1 MCGKVPVQS
10 EYNHLQLDA
19 IPDQLSSL
27 CQLEQKLITQRL
39 PFMQICNLPKGAQ
52 KGIQGPV
59 VNVPSNLDT
68 LVTTL
73 PRLPSDAGLVQ
84 VKLKRKLQYKGH
96 SIYQCINPSSVQ
108 KGLQYLFGN
117 NMLNADIKQH
127 KNWIKQCLKWIKI
140 CPGSNPFNEAEDHGQ
155 FVSLNEDTD
164 DQGDPHRS
172 EGKQLDPHEED
183 QHSKST
189 EASSTDDSD
198 SDKDEDMSKENLK
211 DLLFNSC

>member
-1 MCGKVPVQS
+1 M
-10 EYNHLQLDA
+10 
-19 IPDQLSSL
+19 
-27 CQLEQKLITQRL
+27 
-39 PFMQICNLPKGAQ
+39 
-52 KGIQGPV
+52 

-73 PRLPSDAGLVQ
+73 PRLPSEAGLVQ

-140 CPGSNPFNEAEDHGQ
+140 CPDSNPFNEAEDHEQ

-189 EASSTDDSD
+189 EASSFQNQDDGYSLIQSIKGSYPYWERTLSD
-198 SDKDEDMSKENLK
+198 LNAMVRQLGIPTWFLTLTAA
-211 DLLFNSC
+211 DLRCPETIQVIA